1 MTIKSYEIIEALSI
15 DYAERW
21 EDEDQM
27 HPSDYDEWLEQ
38 QDIEDLL
45 EMYNQLSDTEPTL
58 EDIDD

>member
-45 EMYNQLSDTEPTL
+45 EMYNQLSDT
-58 EDIDD
+58 